1 MNAKLRVAGVTLAL
15 STIAGLVLL
24 LVRPSL
30 DPANLRPLVLVIG
43 AWMAFIL
50 AAWLLRGIPLK
61 AAVVLILIGG
71 VGVQLAAMSAP
82 PQESNDSYR
91 YVWDG
96 RVQAAGIDPY
106 EYVPSATQLT
116 GLRNEYLW
124 PETKGPGLAC
134 VNQGTKVAGADITAG
149 CTRLNRPTVPTIY
162 PPVAEAYF
170 LGVHYLAPKD
180 NSIKPIQTAAALC
193 AVLTTVL
200 LLFGLRSLGRDPRM
214 AALWAWCP
222 TVILEAG
229 NSAHIDVL
237 AVGITAAALLVLAKA
252 KRRRGTALG
261 GLLLGLGI
269 ATKMTPAL
277 VAPAVLKRRWMTVVA
292 SAASA
297 VVVVY
302 LPHVLAV
309 GSKVVGFLPGYLQ
322 QEGYTSGQRFAVI
335 SMFVTG
341 KMASV
346 VAVLV
351 LGGVALA
358 VLWFADPDQPWRGA
372 VVMTGAA
379 LAVTTPQY
387 QWYAL
392 LLVMLVALDGRPE
405 WLAFAAGG
413 YYAFEPGLGKSFY
426 IPHHDAVGYGGA
438 VLFVAIAWVIRQ
450 GPYERRTSRPADQ
463 PESIP
468 AVAGTA
474 AAANPLADIVA
485 DAVASSV
492 IGVAVPAKA
501 PEPAAAATAT
511 ATATGTTTGTIWRSP
526 GTADTA
532 SNGEAAARAAE
543 ERVINAPELHSILK
557 EFGALNDVRTREQRE
572 GSQQPS

>member
-71 VGVQLAAMSAP
+71 VGVQLAAMSAT

-91 YVWDG
+91 YVWDA

-116 GLRNEYLW
+116 GLRNEFLW
-124 PETKGPGLAC
+124 PEKKEPGLTNC
-134 VNQGTKVAGADITAG
+134 VTQGTRVAGADITSG
-149 CTRLNRPTVPTIY
+149 CTMLNRPTVPTIY

-180 NSIKPIQTAAALC
+180 NSIKPIQAAAALC

-229 NSAHIDVL
+229 NSAHVDVL
-237 AVGITAAALLVLAKA
+237 AVGISAAALLVLAKA

-346 VAVLV
+346 AAVLV

-413 YYAFEPGLGKSFY
+413 YYAFEPALGKSFS

-438 VLFVAIAWVIRQ
+438 VLFVAIAWVVRQ
-450 GPYERRTSRPADQ
+450 GPYERRTSRPAVQ

-474 AAANPLADIVA
+474 AAANPLAGIVA
-485 DAVASSV
+485 DAVTSSV
-492 IGVAVPAKA
+492 IGVAAAAKA
-501 PEPAAAATAT
+501 PEPAAAATT
-511 ATATGTTTGTIWRSP
+511 TGTTTGTIWRSP
-526 GTADTA
+526 GTADAA